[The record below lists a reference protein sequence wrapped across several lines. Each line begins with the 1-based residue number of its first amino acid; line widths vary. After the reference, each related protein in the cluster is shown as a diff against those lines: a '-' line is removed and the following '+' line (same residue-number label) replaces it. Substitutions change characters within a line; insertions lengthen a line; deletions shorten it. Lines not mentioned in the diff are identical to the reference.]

1 MGSLRED
8 LKVMIRFAAPFAA
21 AVLAAGLFAAPLS
34 AEEKSM
40 DRTVTVSATGSVSAA
55 PDEATIQTGVT
66 SEAKTAREALSKNTD
81 AMKTVIS
88 ELKSQGVD
96 AKDIQTTQ
104 FNIEPVYVYPKEGQ
118 PPSVTGYRVNN
129 MVGVRVRDLDKLGG
143 VLDQLVTAGANQMN
157 GISFDVSKAET
168 LKDEA
173 RKIAMANAKRRAELL
188 ATAAGAEVGDVM
200 QISEETSFQGPRP
213 VVFAKRAAMAES
225 VPVERGEQE
234 LEARVTVTWKLK

>member
-1 MGSLRED
+1 
-8 LKVMIRFAAPFAA
+8 MIRIAAPVAA
-21 AVLAAGLFAAPLS
+21 ASLQVALICGLMTASAAPLS
-34 AEEKSM
+34 AEEKVM
-40 DRTVTVSATGSVSAA
+40 DRTVTVSASGSISAA
-55 PDEATIQTGVT
+55 PDEATISTGVT
-66 SEAKTAREALSKNTD
+66 SEAKTARDALTKNTE
-81 AMKTVIS
+81 AMKNVVD
-88 ELKSQGVD
+88 ELKGQGVEP
-96 AKDIQTTQ
+96 KDIQTTQ

-157 GISFDVSKAET
+157 GITFDVSKAET
-168 LKDEA
+168 LKDDA
-173 RKIAMANAKRRAELL
+173 RKAAMENAKRRAQLL
-188 ATAAGAEVGDVM
+188 ATAAGAEVGEVL
-200 QISEETSFQGPRP
+200 QISEETSHQGPRP